1 MEREDIRESS
11 NVVLLGELS
20 LVGLGMI
27 QSGARES
34 RYEYV
39 VLMVLYLLNVEL
51 QACAVDQG

>member
-11 NVVLLGELS
+11 NVVLLGEFS

-51 QACAVDQG
+51 HRYVR